1 MGSTIKLTTSD
12 GKTIGAYVAEPKGKP
27 KGGLVVIQEIFGV
40 NRHIRNV
47 TDGFAAAGYYAV
59 APAMFDRVRPG
70 VELGYTPD
78 DLAHGRELRSKLS
91 WDDVM
96 ADLKAGVE
104 AAKKAGKVGVVG
116 YCFGGTVAWL
126 AATRLGLP
134 AVGYYGGGIA
144 GFANEQPKAP
154 VMLHFGEKDA
164 HIPLTDVEKVRAAHP
179 KVPIHI
185 YKAGHGFSC
194 DERADFDKASHEA
207 ALKRT
212 LAFFAEYV
220 G

>member
-1 MGSTIKLTTSD
+1 MGSTIKLTAGD
-12 GKTIGAYVAEPKGKP
+12 GKTISGYVAEPKGKP

-47 TDGFAAAGYYAV
+47 TDGFAAAGYYTV

-78 DLAHGRELRSKLS
+78 DLAHGREIRSKLS

-96 ADLKAGVE
+96 ADLKAGVD

-179 KVPIHI
+179 KVPIHV

>member
-40 NRHIRNV
+40 NRHMRNV
-47 TDGFAAAGYYAV
+47 ADAFAAAGYRAV
-59 APAMFDRVRPG
+59 APALFDRVKPG
-70 VELGYTPD
+70 VELGYGPED
-78 DLAHGRELRSKLS
+78 MAHGREIRSKLG
-91 WDDVM
+91 WDEIM
-96 ADLKAGVE
+96 ADTKAAIE
-104 AAKKAGKVGVVG
+104 EAKKAGKVGVVG

-126 AATRLGLP
+126 SATRLGVP

-144 GFANEQPKAP
+144 GFASEQPKAP

-164 HIPLTDVEKVRAAHP
+164 HIPMADVEKVRAAHP
-179 KVPIHI
+179 KVPIHV
-185 YKAGHGFSC
+185 YPAGHGFSC
-194 DERADFDKASHEA
+194 DERDSFDKASDQA

>member
-70 VELGYTPD
+70 VELGYTGD

-179 KVPIHI
+179 KVPIHV

-194 DERADFDKASHEA
+194 DERADYDKASHEA

>member
-1 MGSTIKLTTSD
+1 MGSTIKLTASD
-12 GKTIGAYVAEPKGKP
+12 GKTLSAYVAEPSGKP
-27 KGGLVVIQEIFGV
+27 KGGIVVIQEIFGV

-59 APAMFDRVRPG
+59 APAMFDRVKPG
-70 VELGYTPD
+70 VELGYTGD
-78 DLAHGRELRSKLS
+78 DLAHGREIRSKLG
-91 WDDVM
+91 WDEIM
-96 ADLKAGVE
+96 ADTKAAVE
-104 AAKKAGKVGVVG
+104 AAKKGGKVGVVG

-126 AATRLGLP
+126 SATRLGLP

-154 VMLHFGEKDA
+154 VMLQFGEKDA
-164 HIPLTDVEKVRAAHP
+164 HIPMTDVEKVRAAHP
-179 KVPIHI
+179 KVPIHV
-185 YKAGHGFSC
+185 YPAGHGFSC
-194 DERADFDKASHEA
+194 DERADFDKASHET

>member
-1 MGSTIKLTTSD
+1 MGSTINLKTSD
-12 GKTIGAYVAEPKGKP
+12 GKTISAYVAEPSGKP
-27 KGGLVVIQEIFGV
+27 KGGIVVIQEIFGV

-47 TDGFAAAGYYAV
+47 TDGFAAAGYRAV
-59 APAMFDRVRPG
+59 APAMFDRVKPG
-70 VELGYTPD
+70 VELGYTGD
-78 DLAHGRELRSKLS
+78 DLAHGREIRSKLS

-104 AAKKAGKVGVVG
+104 EAKKAGKVGVVG

-126 AATRLGLP
+126 AATRLGIP

-164 HIPLTDVEKVRAAHP
+164 HIPMTDVEKVRAAHP
-179 KVPIHI
+179 KVPIHV
-185 YKAGHGFSC
+185 YKARHGFSS

>member
-164 HIPLTDVEKVRAAHP
+164 HIPLTDVEKVRAAHL

>member
-1 MGSTIKLTTSD
+1 MGKTIKLTTGD
-12 GKTIGAYVAEPKGKP
+12 GKTISAYVAEPSGKP

-47 TDGFAAAGYYAV
+47 TDGFAASGYRAV
-59 APAMFDRVRPG
+59 APAMFDRVKPG
-70 VELGYTPD
+70 VELGYTGD

-104 AAKKAGKVGVVG
+104 EAKKAGKIGVVG

-126 AATRLGLP
+126 AATRLGIP
-134 AVGYYGGGIA
+134 SVGYYGGGIA

-179 KVPIHI
+179 KVPIHV

>member
-1 MGSTIKLTTSD
+1 MGTTIKLTASD
-12 GKTIGAYVAEPKGKP
+12 GKTLSAYVAEPKGKP

-47 TDGFAAAGYYAV
+47 TDGFAAAGYYSV

-70 VELGYTPD
+70 VELGYTGD

-96 ADLKAGVE
+96 ADLKAGVD

-126 AATRLGLP
+126 AATRLGVP

-154 VMLHFGEKDA
+154 IMLHFGEKDA
-164 HIPLTDVEKVRAAHP
+164 HIPMTDVEKVRAAHP
-179 KVPIHI
+179 KVPIHV

>member
-1 MGSTIKLTTSD
+1 MGTTIKLTASD
-12 GKTIGAYVAEPKGKP
+12 GKTLSAYVAEPSGKP

-40 NRHIRNV
+40 NRHVRNV

-59 APAMFDRVRPG
+59 APAMFDRVKPG
-70 VELGYTPD
+70 VELGYGPD
-78 DLAHGRELRSKLS
+78 DMAHGRELRSKLG
-91 WDDVM
+91 WDEIM
-96 ADLKAGVE
+96 ADTKAAVD

-134 AVGYYGGGIA
+134 SVGYYGGAIA
-144 GFANEQPKAP
+144 GFASEQPKAP

-164 HIPLTDVEKVRAAHP
+164 HIPMADVEKIRAAHP

-194 DERADFDKASHEA
+194 DERPDYDKASHEA

>member
-1 MGSTIKLTTSD
+1 MGTTIKLTTSD

-59 APAMFDRVRPG
+59 APALFDRIRPG

-78 DLAHGRELRSKLS
+78 DLAHGRELRSKLG
-91 WDDVM
+91 WDEVM
-96 ADLKAGVE
+96 ADTKAAVD

-179 KVPIHI
+179 KVPIHV
-185 YKAGHGFSC
+185 YQAGHGFSC
-194 DERADFDKASHEA
+194 DERPDFNKASHEA

>member
-47 TDGFAAAGYYAV
+47 ADGYAAAGYRAV
-59 APAMFDRVRPG
+59 APAMFDRVKPG
-70 VELGYTPD
+70 VELGYGPD
-78 DLAHGRELRSKLS
+78 DMAHGREIRSKLG
-91 WDDVM
+91 WDEIM
-96 ADLKAGVE
+96 ADTKAAVE
-104 AAKKAGKVGVVG
+104 EAKKAGKVGVVG

-126 AATRLGLP
+126 AATRLGVP

-164 HIPLTDVEKVRAAHP
+164 HIPMTDVEKVRAAHP
-179 KVPIHI
+179 KVPIHV

-194 DERADFDKASHEA
+194 DERDSFDKASHEA

>member
-1 MGSTIKLTTSD
+1 
-12 GKTIGAYVAEPKGKP
+12 
-27 KGGLVVIQEIFGV
+27 
-40 NRHIRNV
+40 
-47 TDGFAAAGYYAV
+47 
-59 APAMFDRVRPG
+59 
-70 VELGYTPD
+70 
-78 DLAHGRELRSKLS
+78 
-91 WDDVM
+91 M
-96 ADLKAGVE
+96 ADTKAAVD

-179 KVPIHI
+179 KVPIHV
-185 YKAGHGFSC
+185 YQAGHGFSC
-194 DERADFDKASHEA
+194 DERPDFNKASHEA